1 MFLQQKSTDCLG
13 FFLMFVL
20 FGIIYNLS
28 KIELSIKRILT
39 NISHFVF
46 SAQSLL
52 LLTSGRIARMSR
64 FKMEE
69 KALMFSDLGTNRELK
84 GIKENVMC

>member
-1 MFLQQKSTDCLG
+1 
-13 FFLMFVL
+13 MFVCL
-20 FGIIYNLS
+20 FVLMCVLFRIIYNLS
-28 KIELSIKRILT
+28 KIELNIKRILT

-46 SAQSLL
+46 SAQGLL

-69 KALMFSDLGTNRELK
+69 KTLTFFDLGTNRELK
-84 GIKENVMC
+84 RNKENVMC